1 MKVRYIVNNYQK
13 GAKLKTCPTHK
24 IIDIE
29 NIDNKHT
36 SVIFD
41 VNEREIEFINKV
53 LFANNRVGRLF
64 YNELKKL

>member
-1 MKVRYIVNNYQK
+1 MKVRYIVHNYQK

-24 IIDIE
+24 IIYME

-53 LFANNRVGRLF
+53 LA
-64 YNELKKL
+64 KKGEII

>member
-13 GAKLKTCPTHK
+13 GAKLRTCPIDK
-24 IIDIE
+24 IIDME

-36 SVIFD
+36 SVVFD

-53 LFANNRVGRLF
+53 LA
-64 YNELKKL
+64 KKGEII

>member
-24 IIDIE
+24 IIDMK

-53 LFANNRVGRLF
+53 LA
-64 YNELKKL
+64 KKGEII

>member
-13 GAKLKTCPTHK
+13 GAKLKSCPTHK
-24 IIDIE
+24 IIGME

-41 VNEREIEFINKV
+41 VNEREMEFINKV
-53 LFANNRVGRLF
+53 LA
-64 YNELKKL
+64 KKGEII

>member
-13 GAKLKTCPTHK
+13 GAKLKSCPTHK
-24 IIDIE
+24 IIGVE

-53 LFANNRVGRLF
+53 LA
-64 YNELKKL
+64 KKGEIICS

>member
-24 IIDIE
+24 IIDME

-41 VNEREIEFINKV
+41 VNEREIKFINKV
-53 LFANNRVGRLF
+53 LA
-64 YNELKKL
+64 KKGEII

>member
-24 IIDIE
+24 IIDMK
-29 NIDNKHT
+29 NIDSKHT

-53 LFANNRVGRLF
+53 LA
-64 YNELKKL
+64 KKGEII